1 MLFARLLS
9 KIFNKKNGIVL
20 IDSEGQKYICG
31 TPNLNNPLTLK
42 LLKKELN
49 WKLVLNPDLNFP
61 EAYMRGE
68 IEFENGS
75 LLDFLNMAFENIG
88 HGEINISGYI
98 VKKILH
104 AWRFITNYNLPGRS
118 KFNAQSHY
126 DIGGAKGESL
136 YDLFLDKKHRQY
148 SCAYFKKDDESLEDA
163 QQNKLNHIIR
173 KLDIKPGQRV
183 LDIGCGWGG
192 MVYEIARQSQCEV
205 TGISLSENQINYCK
219 KKAKE
224 FKLDNQVNFELCDY
238 REVKGKYQRL
248 VSVGAFEHIGKKFY
262 KTFFKKVH
270 NIMTD
275 NGICLLHT
283 IGTVNSPGPTQP
295 FIQKRIFPGGIIP
308 SLSDLISSI
317 EKTGLI
323 LADCETLIH
332 HYDKTLKAWL
342 DRFLKNKEKAKFLY
356 NKEFVRMWEFYLAS
370 CSAAFKFRDLVVY
383 QLQLVKSFTA
393 LPSNRRNYIYQ

>member
-1 MLFARLLS
+1 MLLAKLLS
-9 KIFNKKNGIVL
+9 KIFSKKNGIIL

-148 SCAYFKKDDESLEDA
+148 SCGYFKKDDESLEDA

-173 KLDIKPGQRV
+173 KLDIKSGQRV

-224 FKLDNQVNFELCDY
+224 LKLDNQVNFELCDY

-308 SLSDLISSI
+308 SLSDLISPI

>member
-1 MLFARLLS
+1 MLLAKLLS
-9 KIFNKKNGIVL
+9 KIFSKKNGIIL

-118 KFNAQSHY
+118 KFNVQSHY

-224 FKLDNQVNFELCDY
+224 LKLDNQVNFELCDY

-283 IGTVNSPGPTQP
+283 IGTVDSPGPTQP

-308 SLSDLISSI
+308 SLSDLISPI

-370 CSAAFKFRDLVVY
+370 CSAAFKFKDLVVY

>member
-1 MLFARLLS
+1 MLLAKLLS
-9 KIFNKKNGIVL
+9 KIFSKKNGIIL

-173 KLDIKPGQRV
+173 KLDIKSGQRV

-219 KKAKE
+219 KQAKE

-308 SLSDLISSI
+308 SLSDLISPI

-370 CSAAFKFRDLVVY
+370 CSAGFKFKDLVVY

>member
-1 MLFARLLS
+1 MLLAKLLS
-9 KIFNKKNGIVL
+9 KIFSKKNGIIL

-49 WKLVLNPDLNFP
+49 WKLVLNPELNFP

-126 DIGGAKGESL
+126 DIGGEKGESL

-148 SCAYFKKDDESLEDA
+148 SCGYFKKDDESLEDA

-173 KLDIKPGQRV
+173 KLDIKSGQRV

-192 MVYEIARQSQCEV
+192 MVYEIAKQSQCEV
-205 TGISLSENQINYCK
+205 TGISLSRNQIEYCK

-238 REVKGKYQRL
+238 RQVKGKFDR
-248 VSVGAFEHIGKKFY
+248 VVTVGFMEHLGKKFY
-262 KTFFKKVH
+262 KTFFKTLNKL
-270 NIMTD
+270 MTEQ
-275 NGICLLHT
+275 GIAICHT
-283 IGTVNSPGPTQP
+283 IGSINPPGPSQP
-295 FIQKRIFPGGIIP
+295 WIQKRIFLGGRIP
-308 SLSDLISSI
+308 SLSELVKQI
-317 EKTGLI
+317 ENTGLMCGDI
-323 LADCETLIH
+323 EIIT
-332 HYDKTLKAWL
+332 HYSKTLKIWL
-342 DRFLKNKEKAKFLY
+342 ERFLENKEKAKFLY
-356 NKEFVRMWEFYLAS
+356 NKEFTRMWEFYLAS
-370 CSAAFKFRDLVVY
+370 CSASFKFRDLVVF
-383 QLQLVKSFTA
+383 QIQVIKSFNA
-393 LPSNRRNYIYQ
+393 LPSNRRDYIYQ